1 MVNLLNNLPEK
12 QFELTVLK
20 VMKSF
25 LKLADAVEILEVW
38 GAGVAGREIL
48 ILELEPVLGLELLLE
63 ELLFA
68 PEPEV
73 VAIGSGAVGVSSK
86 AAML

>member
-1 MVNLLNNLPEK
+1 
-12 QFELTVLK
+12 
-20 VMKSF
+20 MKSF

-38 GAGVAGREIL
+38 GAGVAGRELL
-48 ILELEPVLGLELLLE
+48 ILELDPVLGLELLLE
-63 ELLFA
+63 DELLFA

-73 VAIGSGAVGVSSK
+73 VAVGSGAVGVSSK